1 MSLNRGR
8 VLRATALAAFIA
20 LVGCSGG
27 KAPDQPAPTFLV
39 GRLGGGNGSLKD
51 YRGHAVVANVW
62 ATWCPPC
69 RHEMPALQRLSKA
82 DASRG
87 LIVVGLDQ
95 GEEGSVVEKF
105 VRSIGVTYPILLDQE
120 QKYGTAFQVVG
131 LPTSA
136 FIRPNGTVQTVVTG
150 EMSYETMVK
159 RSEQLLQEHPH

>member
-1 MSLNRGR
+1 
-8 VLRATALAAFIA
+8 
-20 LVGCSGG
+20 
-27 KAPDQPAPTFLV
+27 
-39 GRLGGGNGSLKD
+39 
-51 YRGHAVVANVW
+51 
-62 ATWCPPC
+62 
-69 RHEMPALQRLSKA
+69 MPALQRLAKA
-82 DASRG
+82 YASRG

-136 FIRPNGTVQTVVTG
+136 FIRPDGTVRTVVTG